1 MDIKDFL
8 SPADALVDLRA
19 PDKLRLLQDLS
30 VRAAASLELDAE
42 RVSKAILAREE
53 LGSTGMGEGVAIP
66 HARIPDLKKP
76 FGILACLKKPIGF
89 DAIDTHA
96 VDVVF
101 FLLLPSDASPE
112 HLHAL
117 ALVARALR
125 NPNLATELRRA
136 RDGAEAYRCM
146 AGAGRYK

>member
-1 MDIKDFL
+1 MPSVSPKRFL
-8 SPADALVDLRA
+8 
-19 PDKLRLLQDLS
+19 
-30 VRAAASLELDAE
+30 
-42 RVSKAILAREE
+42 LARSWVRPEWVA
-53 LGSTGMGEGVAIP
+53 GVAIP

-117 ALVARALR
+117 ALAARALR
-125 NPNLATELRRA
+125 NPNLVTELRRA

-146 AGAGRYK
+146 AGAGR

>member
-53 LGSTGMGEGVAIP
+53 LGSTGMGDGVAIRTR
-66 HARIPDLKKP
+66 AFRI
-76 FGILACLKKPIGF
+76 
-89 DAIDTHA
+89 
-96 VDVVF
+96 
-101 FLLLPSDASPE
+101 
-112 HLHAL
+112 
-117 ALVARALR
+117 
-125 NPNLATELRRA
+125 
-136 RDGAEAYRCM
+136 
-146 AGAGRYK
+146 

>member
-8 SPADALVDLRA
+8 SPSNVLVDLRA
-19 PDKLRLLQDLS
+19 PDKVRLLLDLS
-30 VRAAASLELDAE
+30 MRASAGLSLDAE
-42 RVSKAILAREE
+42 LVSKAILAREE
-53 LGSTGMGEGVAIP
+53 LGSTGMGVGIAIP

-89 DAIDTHA
+89 DAIDTQA

-101 FLLLPSDASPE
+101 FLLLPADASQE

-117 ALVARALR
+117 ATAARALR
-125 NPNLATELRRA
+125 NPDLVTELRRA

-146 AGAGRYK
+146 AAAGR